1 MGGTTMKSH
10 GFAEFSSGHVFLEA
24 PRWHDGKLWL
34 SDFFRRHV
42 IAVAPDGAVETVVDV
57 PNSPSG
63 LGFLSD
69 GSVLIVSRYDHKLL
83 RLTPDGALTVHA
95 DLAPFCGGDAND
107 MLVIKSGHA
116 YVGNFGFDLA
126 GGAEP
131 TTTHLL
137 HVTPDGEV
145 TAVPGDVSFPNGVAQ
160 AGTTIFLAETLA
172 QRISAFDLQLDGT
185 LTNYREWASL
195 PETHNPD
202 GITVDSDGG
211 VWYGNALTEGPEAGF
226 YRVEEGGTVT
236 DSILIDDGW
245 GVACTF
251 GGPNNDVL
259 YLVTNDT
266 NLPDFSHEKSK
277 GYVRTASVG
286 RRGAN

>member
-1 MGGTTMKSH
+1 MKTH
-10 GFAEFSSGHVFLEA
+10 KFAEFSAGHVFLEA

-42 IAVAPDGAVETVVDV
+42 ITVAADGAVEKVVDV

-63 LGFLSD
+63 LGFLAD

-83 RLTPDGALTVHA
+83 RLTPDGTLKVHA

-107 MLVIKSGHA
+107 MLVIKGGHA

-131 TTTHLL
+131 TTTHLI
-137 HVTPDGEV
+137 HVTPGGEV
-145 TAVPGDVSFPNGVAQ
+145 SAVPGDVSFPNGVAQ
-160 AGTTIFLAETLA
+160 AGKTIFVAETLGH
-172 QRISAFDLQLDGT
+172 RISAYDLHPDGT
-185 LTNYREWASL
+185 LTNYREWAPL

-266 NLPDFSHEKSK
+266 NLPDFSNEKSK